1 MELVDKRLEICKA
14 CPLYKETAFGAVC
27 NPKLYI
33 NKAGETSYTPKEGY
47 KKGCNCIL
55 RRKASNPGNHCII
68 GKW

>member
-14 CPLYKETAFGAVC
+14 CPLYKETDFGAVC

-33 NKAGETSYTPKEGY
+33 NEAGETSYIPKEGF

-55 RRKASNPGNHCII
+55 RRKAANPGNHCII
-68 GKW
+68 GK

>member
-27 NPKLYI
+27 NSKLYI
-33 NKAGETSYTPKEGY
+33 NEEGETSYIPKEGY

-55 RRKASNPGNHCII
+55 RRKAANPGNHCII
-68 GKW
+68 GK

>member
-1 MELVDKRLEICKA
+1 MELVDKRLEVCKV

-33 NKAGETSYTPKEGY
+33 KKAGETSYIPKEGN

-55 RRKASNPGNHCII
+55 RRKAANPGNHCII

>member
-1 MELVDKRLEICKA
+1 MELVDKRLEICKV
-14 CPLYKETAFGAVC
+14 CPLYKETAFRAVC

-33 NKAGETSYTPKEGY
+33 NESGETSYIPKEGY

-55 RRKASNPGNHCII
+55 RRKAANPGNHCVI

>member
-1 MELVDKRLEICKA
+1 MELIEKRLEICKS

-33 NKAGETSYTPKEGY
+33 NEAGETSYIPKEGY

-55 RRKASNPGNHCII
+55 RRKAANLGNHCII

>member
-14 CPLYKETAFGAVC
+14 CPLYKDTAFGAVC

-33 NKAGETSYTPKEGY
+33 NREREISYIPKEGY

-55 RRKASNPGNHCII
+55 RRKAANPGNHCII

>member
-1 MELVDKRLEICKA
+1 MELIEKRLEICKS

-33 NKAGETSYTPKEGY
+33 NKAEETSYIPKEGY

-55 RRKASNPGNHCII
+55 RRKAANPGNHCII
-68 GKW
+68 GK

>member
-14 CPLYKETAFGAVC
+14 CPLYKETVFGAVC
-27 NPKLYI
+27 NSKLYI
-33 NKAGETSYTPKEGY
+33 NEEGETSYIPKEGY

-55 RRKASNPGNHCII
+55 RRKAANPGNHCII

>member
-1 MELVDKRLEICKA
+1 MEICKA

-33 NKAGETSYTPKEGY
+33 NEAGETSYIPKEGY

-55 RRKASNPGNHCII
+55 RRKAANPGNHCII

>member
-1 MELVDKRLEICKA
+1 MELVDKRLEVCKA
-14 CPLYKETAFGAVC
+14 CPLYKETASGAVC

-33 NKAGETSYTPKEGY
+33 NEEGETSYIPKEGY

-68 GKW
+68 RKW

>member
-1 MELVDKRLEICKA
+1 MEFVDKRLEVCKA

-33 NKAGETSYTPKEGY
+33 NADGETSYISKEGY

-55 RRKASNPGNHCII
+55 RRKAANPGNHCIV

>member
-14 CPLYKETAFGAVC
+14 CPLYKDTAFGGVC

-33 NKAGETSYTPKEGY
+33 NEEGETSYIPKEGY

-55 RRKASNPGNHCII
+55 RRKAANPGNHCII
-68 GKW
+68 GK

>member
-14 CPLYKETAFGAVC
+14 CPLYKDTVFGAVC

-33 NKAGETSYTPKEGY
+33 NKEGETSYIPKEGY

-55 RRKASNPGNHCII
+55 RRKAANPGNHCII

>member
-14 CPLYKETAFGAVC
+14 CPLYKDTAFGTVC

-33 NKAGETSYTPKEGY
+33 NEEGETSYIPKEGY

-55 RRKASNPGNHCII
+55 RRKAANPGNHCII
-68 GKW
+68 GK

>member
-27 NPKLYI
+27 NHKLYI
-33 NKAGETSYTPKEGY
+33 NEEGETSYIPKEGY